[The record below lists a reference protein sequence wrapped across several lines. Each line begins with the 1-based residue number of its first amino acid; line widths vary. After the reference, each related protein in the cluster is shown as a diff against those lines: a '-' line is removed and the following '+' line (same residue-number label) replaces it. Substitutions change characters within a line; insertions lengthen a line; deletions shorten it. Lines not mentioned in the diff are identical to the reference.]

1 MFGQA
6 IRILHFEKLD
16 DDVRWS
22 LGDFKAVMSVRNSSG
37 CSSAAALSVG
47 RPATSSWKKSRTT
60 SEGFVITLL
69 FMVKRILVTI
79 SERTGSFRAG
89 P

>member
-1 MFGQA
+1 MLAAPGDDLEQL
-6 IRILHFEKLD
+6 RRGRSDVDHLHVGRHVPVD
-16 DDVRWS
+16 RSHVAW
-22 LGDFKAVMSVRNSSG
+22 
-37 CSSAAALSVG
+37 G

-60 SEGFVITLL
+60 SEGSVITLL
-69 FMVKRILVTI
+69 FMVKPILVTI